1 MTVDLKINV
10 QNGAV
15 TITVGGQTF
24 APARPQAA
32 PQAAQ
37 LGAVQAQKVLGPL
50 PGGNPANASVEPGG
64 NPANA
69 SVEPGG
75 NPENAS
81 VEPGGGP
88 GSGTVV
94 IGPIVLN
101 GLPGLGYAQ
110 VGGNPSNAS
119 VEPGGNP
126 ANASVEPGG
135 NPANASVEP
144 GAAAGSIS
152 GSGLLVIGPIV
163 IGGGVAQGVTVTPPV
178 NVPLAA
184 QQPAA

>member
-1 MTVDLKINV
+1 MTVNLKINV

-24 APARPQAA
+24 APALSPAA
-32 PQAAQ
+32 DQPAQ
-37 LGAVQAQKVLGPL
+37 LGAVKAQKALGPL

-75 NPENAS
+75 NPANGS
-81 VEPGGGP
+81 VGPGGGP
-88 GSGTVV
+88 GSGAVV

-101 GLPGLGYAQ
+101 GLSGLGFTQ
-110 VGGNPSNAS
+110 V
-119 VEPGGNP
+119 GGNP

-144 GAAAGSIS
+144 GAAPP

-163 IGGGVAQGVTVTPPV
+163 IGGCAAKGGAVTPPV

-184 QQPAA
+184 QPAAQ

>member
-15 TITVGGQTF
+15 TITVGGQNVV
-24 APARPQAA
+24 PAR

-75 NPENAS
+75 NPANAS
-81 VEPGGGP
+81 VEPGGEP

-110 VGGNPSNAS
+110 VGGNPDNAS

-135 NPANASVEP
+135 AP
-144 GAAAGSIS
+144 GSIS

>member
-64 NPANA
+64 NPA
-69 SVEPGG
+69 
-75 NPENAS
+75 NAS